1 MINRTY
7 FARYRTGNNNGNY
20 QEGSCLVTVKSLFP
34 NPCKGFEKACEN
46 FKTKRGRDILP
57 CDRRQRGESSPI
69 LTEATQWNASTN

>member
-46 FKTKRGRDILP
+46 FKTKLN
-57 CDRRQRGESSPI
+57 GEPFI
-69 LTEATQWNASTN
+69 IDMFARVE